1 MGCVT
6 HQRPTLEEHQ
16 SPSSKEKANPNQ
28 KVSLLVHLKN
38 GSVVGRKEQK
48 RENTKGQ
55 VNFFLSFFFFFLW
68 VFLGNFLLLKTFP

>member
-6 HQRPTLEEHQ
+6 HQRPTLGEHQ

-28 KVSLLVHLKN
+28 KVSLLVYLKN

-48 RENTKGQ
+48 REHTKGK
-55 VNFFLSFFFFFLW
+55 VNFFLSFFFFFCGF
-68 VFLGNFLLLKTFP
+68 FLG

>member
-55 VNFFLSFFFFFLW
+55 VNFFLSFFFFFCGFFW
-68 VFLGNFLLLKTFP
+68 VIFFY

>member
-55 VNFFLSFFFFFLW
+55 VNFFLSFFFFCGF
-68 VFLGNFLLLKTFP
+68 FLGNFLLLKTFP

>member
-6 HQRPTLEEHQ
+6 HQRPTLGEHQ

-28 KVSLLVHLKN
+28 KVSLLVYLKN

-48 RENTKGQ
+48 REHTKGQ
-55 VNFFLSFFFFFLW
+55 VNFFLSFFFFCGVFFW
-68 VFLGNFLLLKTFP
+68 VIFFY